1 MSEWVNPKYADLVA
15 DYKRRQDA
23 TVVTGWRER
32 PDAPYRIKMFA
43 AATPVADDSE

>member
-23 TVVTGWRER
+23 TVATGWQDR
-32 PDAPYRIKMFA
+32 PDAPYRIKMFTAPA
-43 AATPVADDSE
+43 ADADE